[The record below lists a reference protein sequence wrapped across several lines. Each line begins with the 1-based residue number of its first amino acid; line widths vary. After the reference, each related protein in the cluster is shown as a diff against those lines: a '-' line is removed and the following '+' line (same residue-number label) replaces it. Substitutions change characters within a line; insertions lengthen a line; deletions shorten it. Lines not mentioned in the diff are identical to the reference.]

1 MLHSQCWFIFHYNL
15 TQEGSQALR
24 TPQYGTVDETKLIN
38 SQDLVTIL
46 VGPR

>member
-15 TQEGSQALR
+15 TKESLR